1 MSKKK
6 YKVEVTRIDVF
17 EVEIDEAIW
26 NKEELESFSKTF
38 WEVKDSKMLAEKI
51 AVEISRDGSDSEY
64 FEGFGCIQMLNY
76 NGSKRTCFS
85 GSTILSEDEVT
96 KGIQVRIVSEG
107 EDIDTFTNLVN

>member
-38 WEVKDSKMLAEKI
+38 WDISNSAHLAESI
-51 AVEISRDGSDSEY
+51 AKEVACQGSGNEY

-76 NGSKRTCFS
+76 DGSKRTCFS
-85 GSTILSEDEVT
+85 GSTILNEDEVT
-96 KGIQVRIVSEG
+96 KGIQVRILSEG